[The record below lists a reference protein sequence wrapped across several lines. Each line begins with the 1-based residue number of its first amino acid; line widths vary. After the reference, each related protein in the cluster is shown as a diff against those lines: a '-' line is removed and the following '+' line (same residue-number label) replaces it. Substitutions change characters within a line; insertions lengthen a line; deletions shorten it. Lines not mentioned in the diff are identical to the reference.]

1 MKIYNDVSQK
11 IFLKIKEYEQIT
23 CGFSQVD
30 CSFYIEDFKCAIILI
45 TPHIEKLTLDNYYEN
60 KFKEILEATK
70 AQSQKTVS
78 DLTEFLDSNN
88 IKYAVPPAKQRNEE
102 SLEAVI
108 SYKFEAVKAGLGWI
122 GKNGVLVT
130 KEHRPRVR
138 IDAVLVDAELP
149 LSKPVEISEC
159 DVECNKCISACPCD
173 ALKGKQWDIRTFR
186 ENLIDYKRCNTYRS
200 RFLEEHNRKD
210 SCGLCIAAC
219 PIGH

>member
-1 MKIYNDVSQK
+1 MKLYDDVTQMVLYK
-11 IFLKIKEYEQIT
+11 LKEYGQAT

-30 CSFYIEDFKCAIILI
+30 CSLYRNIFKCAIILI
-45 TPHIEKLTLDNYYEN
+45 TPHVEKLTLENYTEN
-60 KFKEILEATK
+60 KFKEILDATK
-70 AQSQKTVS
+70 AQSRKTIL

-88 IKYAVPPAKQRNEE
+88 IKYTVPPAKQRNED

-130 KEHRPRVR
+130 KEHGPRVR
-138 IDAVLVDAELP
+138 IDVVLVDAELP
-149 LSKPVEISEC
+149 LSKSVEVSEC

-173 ALKGKQWDIRTFR
+173 TLKGKWWDISTFR

-200 RFLEEHNRKD
+200 RFVEEHNRKD

-219 PIGH
+219 PVGF